1 MLLQIKFNFT
11 TQFDTKL
18 LPKDY
23 KLSTSSCKRFA
34 LQLVYEIVE
43 AEGFDYI
50 LTAHHADDNLET
62 F

>member
-23 KLSTSSCKRFA
+23 KLSTQVAARDLRYNWF
-34 LQLVYEIVE
+34 
-43 AEGFDYI
+43 
-50 LTAHHADDNLET
+50 
-62 F
+62 